1 MISTSIAF
9 ETDSFAATREVWR
22 KAATYLGLEND
33 NLKYLIKRLSPNK
46 VQILKLNG
54 QIFAEFSA
62 SLKGNKKLWTLHL

>member
-33 NLKYLIKRLSPNK
+33 NLKHLIKRLSPNK